1 MDLAKLA
8 LTGLISGLSLAACD
22 NPEPAVEQPAVE
34 QPAAADAE
42 PSADSQYTDVHSCA
56 GLNTCKG
63 LGGCK
68 VSASML
74 TSLAEKAGV
83 AAADAGEPHACKGL
97 NACKGLGGCGVD
109 EATFAQLKAAVDAAP
124 AEGDVVLVEGDVAPA
139 EGADGEQKEG

>member
-22 NPEPAVEQPAVE
+22 NQEPAAPEQAVAEQP
-34 QPAAADAE
+34 QMGMAAAT
-42 PSADSQYTDVHSCA
+42 ADGQYTDVHGCA

-68 VSASML
+68 VSATML
-74 TSLAEKAGV
+74 TSLAEKVGV
-83 AAADAGEPHACKGL
+83 SAAEAGEPHACKGL

-109 EATFAQLKAAVDAAP
+109 EATFAQLKAAVEASEAAPSEGEAAP
-124 AEGDVVLVEGDVAPA
+124 AEATE
-139 EGADGEQKEG
+139 GEQKEG

>member
-8 LTGLISGLSLAACD
+8 LTGLISGLSLVACD
-22 NPEPAVEQPAVE
+22 NQEPAAEQPAAEQPAAEQPAV
-34 QPAAADAE
+34 ADAE
-42 PSADSQYTDVHSCA
+42 PSADSQYTDIHGCA

-68 VSASML
+68 VSATLL

-124 AEGDVVLVEGDVAPA
+124 AEGEAAPV